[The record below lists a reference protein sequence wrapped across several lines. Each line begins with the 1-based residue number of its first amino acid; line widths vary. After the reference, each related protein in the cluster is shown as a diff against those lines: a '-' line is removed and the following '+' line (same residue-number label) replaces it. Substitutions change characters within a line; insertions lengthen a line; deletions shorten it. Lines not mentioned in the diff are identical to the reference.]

1 MYSINIICD
10 GYLKP
15 MSGKMFKIFIYLRKV
30 RLWFLTTL
38 YYKPFIGLIH
48 MKVNTTD
55 ENVLLN
61 LLQGINRKLDELTG
75 LKEDIATLVKKID
88 FVEEML
94 VEEMT
99 ENENIELAEAMEE
112 YKRGDTTLLAEAKR
126 SLGICIAIV

>member
-1 MYSINIICD
+1 
-10 GYLKP
+10 
-15 MSGKMFKIFIYLRKV
+15 
-30 RLWFLTTL
+30 
-38 YYKPFIGLIH
+38 

>member
-1 MYSINIICD
+1 ME
-10 GYLKP
+10 
-15 MSGKMFKIFIYLRKV
+15 
-30 RLWFLTTL
+30 
-38 YYKPFIGLIH
+38 
-48 MKVNTTD
+48 VNTTD

-61 LLQGINRKLDELTG
+61 LLQSINRKLDELTG

-112 YKRGDTTLLAEAKR
+112 YKRGDTISLAEAKR
-126 SLGICIAIV
+126 SLGI

>member
-1 MYSINIICD
+1 ME
-10 GYLKP
+10 
-15 MSGKMFKIFIYLRKV
+15 
-30 RLWFLTTL
+30 
-38 YYKPFIGLIH
+38 
-48 MKVNTTD
+48 VNTTD

-75 LKEDIATLVKKID
+75 LKEDIATLVEKID

-112 YKRGDTTLLAEAKR
+112 YKRGDTISLAEAKR
-126 SLGICIAIV
+126 SLGI

>member
-1 MYSINIICD
+1 
-10 GYLKP
+10 
-15 MSGKMFKIFIYLRKV
+15 
-30 RLWFLTTL
+30 
-38 YYKPFIGLIH
+38 

-112 YKRGDTTLLAEAKR
+112 YKRVDTISLAEAKR